1 MLQTILDVKCGN
13 CIRVALVL
21 RRGSALFCCNMSMLR
36 VLDNDPS
43 HQRLGLFTTKKPKLK
58 LACASDPGNVTDIR
72 GQFVTGTCTYQ
83 HATDTHNSLLSSR
96 HTSLDSETRS

>member
-1 MLQTILDVKCGN
+1 MYNSLMLQTILDVKCGN

-21 RRGSALFCCNMSMLR
+21 RRRSAFFCCNMSMLR
-36 VLDNDPS
+36 VLEITT
-43 HQRLGLFTTKKPKLK
+43 RLINALDYLQLAKKPKLK

-83 HATDTHNSLLSSR
+83 HATDTHNSLLSSD
-96 HTSLDSETRS
+96 SL